1 MPACQSSA
9 VLHSRSWNPPP
20 PPPSCQAP
28 WVHEYSRS
36 IKEVKQP
43 CHSNQTAGSSL
54 SPAAP
59 VGPRRLVWS
68 EDLWAASI
76 LSRNTWQNKDNS
88 LLWFHATFFIH
99 KQAVGCKDMIKLR
112 LRGGRLTFECKA
124 SAATNPSY
132 YSYAFFSFFPFLS
145 YAKQAGYQLKM
156 CDKVWSS
163 QSSLFA

>member
-1 MPACQSSA
+1 MNGHTFGS
-9 VLHSRSWNPPP
+9 
-20 PPPSCQAP
+20 
-28 WVHEYSRS
+28 EYSRAF
-36 IKEVKQP
+36 KEVKQP

-54 SPAAP
+54 SPAAH

-76 LSRNTWQNKDNS
+76 LSQHTWQNKDNS

-112 LRGGRLTFECKA
+112 LRGGRPTFECKA

-132 YSYAFFSFFPFLS
+132 YLSAFFFFSPSFPFLS
-145 YAKQAGYQLKM
+145 STKQAGYQLKI

-163 QSSLFA
+163 QRSLFA